1 MVVTVITRAG
11 HADAE
16 GVGEVEP
23 NGRGRPRDAGVDER
37 VLEATR
43 RRLASDGFERM
54 TIEDVARDAGVTRPT
69 VYRRWSSKAEL
80 AIAAVESV
88 ITATRD
94 EPTGDLRADLRK
106 IAASLHDGFLTQNY
120 LGLLGS
126 ALVEREHHP
135 EIFELYHEHLMR
147 PRRRSI
153 RAALQKG
160 VETGALPLETDIDL
174 GVALLVGAFYSLS
187 LSKER
192 PDSPTWIDRVTDGV
206 IRSLGGEIDP
216 DQHQ

>member
-1 MVVTVITRAG
+1 MIT
-11 HADAE
+11 HADRPLVE
-16 GVGEVEP
+16 GRLKVEG
-23 NGRGRPRDAGVDER
+23 NGRGRPREAGVDER
-37 VLEATR
+37 ILEAAR
-43 RRLASDGFERM
+43 HRLASEGFERM

-88 ITATRD
+88 ITTTRD
-94 EPTGDLRADLRK
+94 EPTDDLRADLRK
-106 IAASLHDGFLTQNY
+106 IAASLRDGFLQQNY

-126 ALVEREHHP
+126 ALVERERNP
-135 EIFELYHEHLMR
+135 EIFELYREHLMS

-153 RAALQKG
+153 RAALEKG
-160 VETGALPLETDIDL
+160 VATGTLPRDADIDL

-192 PDSPTWIDRVTDGV
+192 PDSPTWIDRAADGV
-206 IRSLGGEIDP
+206 IRALGGEIQSN
-216 DQHQ
+216 QHQ